1 MNRFFASKCDILLHV
16 VITTLGISMLSCSKE
31 DVAYSPQVTKNYIT
45 WNVVSTDMHAGRA
58 LIENDDILE
67 TACSTGGK
75 SIGIWSA
82 YELDGVTSYNVL
94 GNDNGDVSLIFKKD
108 SDWDNYRWWTY
119 GKEAAEWVIGAK
131 YTFNAYYPKYVVNE
145 ISSSDEST
153 FVLDYNTELH
163 QEDLM
168 TAYTYVDTQDTT
180 FNQNFPVQLKMLHT
194 LSALRFQFSFINGDN
209 TTYVDSDALTAFW
222 LENTVPGRGIA
233 TTGVLA
239 FGTVY
244 ENGEMDGEHI
254 HWYAEDYPEPSTST
268 KERKVYAWQ
277 DNSGVNFNSTTT
289 ERNIATAY
297 STNFDGNQKFAV
309 NGGWVLMIPQTT
321 DGTVKICF
329 KLKTTGDDV
338 HRITLP
344 AAVYEAGMIYTY
356 DIRFGQTSVNL
367 VLKIADWNELKST
380 QNIPL

>member
-16 VITTLGISMLSCSKE
+16 VIAALSFSMLSCSE
-31 DVAYSPQVTKNYIT
+31 EGTGYTPLVENNYIT
-45 WNVVSTDMHAGRA
+45 WNVVSTDMQSGRA
-58 LIENDDILE
+58 LIINDDMLKSE
-67 TACSTGGK
+67 CSTGGK

-82 YELDGVTSYNVL
+82 YEHEGVTTYNVL
-94 GNDNGDVSLIFKKD
+94 GNDNGDVSLIYDKD
-108 SDWDNYRWWTY
+108 TNWDNYRWWTY
-119 GKEAAEWVIGAK
+119 GETAAEWVIGAK
-131 YTFNAYYPKYVVNE
+131 YTFKAYYPKYVVNE

-153 FVLDYNTELH
+153 FVVDYNTERH

-168 TAYTYVDTQDTT
+168 TAYAYVDTQDTA

-194 LSALRFQFSFINGDN
+194 LSAMRFQFSFINADN
-209 TTYVDSDALTAFW
+209 TTYEDNDALTAFW
-222 LENTVPGRGIA
+222 FENTLPGRGIA

-239 FGTVY
+239 FGTVD
-244 ENGEMDGEHI
+244 ENGVMDGEHI
-254 HWYAEDYPEPSTST
+254 HWYNEDYPEPSTPT
-268 KERKVYAWQ
+268 KERRIFEWQ

-289 ERNIATAY
+289 ERNVATAY
-297 STNFDGNQKFAV
+297 STDFDGNQKYAV
-309 NGGWVLMIPQTT
+309 NDGWVLIIPQTT
-321 DGTVKICF
+321 DGTVKLCF

-338 HRITLP
+338 HRIALP
-344 AAVYEAGMIYTY
+344 AAKYDAGMRYTY

>member
-16 VITTLGISMLSCSKE
+16 VIAALSFSMLSCSE
-31 DVAYSPQVTKNYIT
+31 EGTGYTPLVENNYIT
-45 WNVVSTDMHAGRA
+45 WNVVSTDMQSGRA
-58 LIENDDILE
+58 LIINDDMLKS
-67 TACSTGGK
+67 ACSTGGK

-82 YELDGVTSYNVL
+82 YEHEGVTTYNVL
-94 GNDNGDVSLIFKKD
+94 GNDNGDVSLIYDKD
-108 SDWDNYRWWTY
+108 TNWDNYRWWTY
-119 GKEAAEWVIGAK
+119 GETAAEWVIGAK
-131 YTFNAYYPKYVVNE
+131 YTFKAYYPKLVVNE

-153 FVLDYNTELH
+153 FVFDYNTERH

-168 TAYTYVDTQDTT
+168 TAYAYVDTQDTA

-194 LSALRFQFSFINGDN
+194 LSAMRFQFSFINADN
-209 TTYVDSDALTAFW
+209 TTYEDNDALTAFW
-222 LENTVPGRGIA
+222 FENTLPGRGIA

-239 FGTVY
+239 FGTVD
-244 ENGEMDGEHI
+244 ENGVMDGEHI
-254 HWYAEDYPEPSTST
+254 HWYNEDYPEPSTPT
-268 KERKVYAWQ
+268 KERRIFEWQ

-289 ERNIATAY
+289 ERNVATAY
-297 STNFDGNQKFAV
+297 STDFDGNQKYAV
-309 NGGWVLMIPQTT
+309 NDGWILIIPQTT
-321 DGTVKICF
+321 DGTVKLCF

-338 HRITLP
+338 HRIALP
-344 AAVYEAGMIYTY
+344 AAKYDAGMRYTY

>member
-16 VITTLGISMLSCSKE
+16 VIAALSFSMLSCSE
-31 DVAYSPQVTKNYIT
+31 EGTGYTPLVENNYIT
-45 WNVVSTDMHAGRA
+45 WNVVSTDMQSGRA
-58 LIENDDILE
+58 LIINDDMLKS
-67 TACSTGGK
+67 ACSTGEK

-82 YELDGVTSYNVL
+82 YEHEGVTTYNVL
-94 GNDNGDVSLIFKKD
+94 GNDNGDVSLIYDKD
-108 SDWDNYRWWTY
+108 TNWDNYRWWTY
-119 GKEAAEWVIGAK
+119 GETAAEWVIGAK
-131 YTFNAYYPKYVVNE
+131 YTFKAYYPKHVVNE

-153 FVLDYNTELH
+153 FVFDYNTERH

-168 TAYTYVDTQDTT
+168 TAYAYVDTQDTA

-194 LSALRFQFSFINGDN
+194 LSAMRFQFSFINADN
-209 TTYVDSDALTAFW
+209 TTYEDNDALTAFW
-222 LENTVPGRGIA
+222 FENTLPGRGIA

-239 FGTVY
+239 FGTVD
-244 ENGEMDGEHI
+244 ENGVMDGEHI
-254 HWYAEDYPEPSTST
+254 HWYNEDYPEPSTPT
-268 KERKVYAWQ
+268 KERRIFEWQ

-289 ERNIATAY
+289 ERNVATAY
-297 STNFDGNQKFAV
+297 STDFDGNQKYAV
-309 NGGWVLMIPQTT
+309 NDGWVLIIPQTT
-321 DGTVKICF
+321 DGTVKLCF

-338 HRITLP
+338 HRIALP
-344 AAVYEAGMIYTY
+344 AAKYDAGMRYTY

>member
-16 VITTLGISMLSCSKE
+16 VIAALSFSMLSCSE
-31 DVAYSPQVTKNYIT
+31 EGTGYTPLVENNYIT
-45 WNVVSTDMHAGRA
+45 WNVVSTDMQSGRA
-58 LIENDDILE
+58 LVINDDMLKS
-67 TACSTGGK
+67 ACSTGGK

-82 YELDGVTSYNVL
+82 YEHEGVTTYNVL
-94 GNDNGDVSLIFKKD
+94 GNDNGDVSLIYDKD
-108 SDWDNYRWWTY
+108 TNWDNYRWWTY
-119 GKEAAEWVIGAK
+119 GETAAEWVIGAK
-131 YTFNAYYPKYVVNE
+131 YTFKAYYPKHVVNE

-153 FVLDYNTELH
+153 FVFDYNTERH

-168 TAYTYVDTQDTT
+168 TAYAYVDTQDTA

-194 LSALRFQFSFINGDN
+194 LSAMRFQFSFINADN
-209 TTYVDSDALTAFW
+209 TTYEDNDALTAFW
-222 LENTVPGRGIA
+222 FENTLPGRGIA

-239 FGTVY
+239 FGTVD
-244 ENGEMDGEHI
+244 ENGVMDGEHI
-254 HWYAEDYPEPSTST
+254 HWYNEDYPEPSTPT
-268 KERKVYAWQ
+268 KERRIFEWQ

-289 ERNIATAY
+289 ERNVATAY
-297 STNFDGNQKFAV
+297 STDFDGNQKYAV
-309 NGGWVLMIPQTT
+309 NDGWVLIIPQTT
-321 DGTVKICF
+321 DGTVKLCF

-338 HRITLP
+338 HRIALP
-344 AAVYEAGMIYTY
+344 AAKYDAGMRYTY

>member
-16 VITTLGISMLSCSKE
+16 VIVALSFSMLSCSE
-31 DVAYSPQVTKNYIT
+31 EGTGYTPLVENNYIT
-45 WNVVSTDMHAGRA
+45 WNVVSTDMQSGRA
-58 LIENDDILE
+58 LIINDDMLKS
-67 TACSTGGK
+67 ACSTGGK

-82 YELDGVTSYNVL
+82 YEYEGVTTYNVL
-94 GNDNGDVSLIFKKD
+94 GNDNGDVSLIYDKD
-108 SDWDNYRWWTY
+108 TNWDNYRWWTY
-119 GKEAAEWVIGAK
+119 GETAAEWVIGAK

-153 FVLDYNTELH
+153 FVVDYNTERH

-168 TAYTYVDTQDTT
+168 TAYAYVDTQDTA

-194 LSALRFQFSFINGDN
+194 LSAMRFQFSFINADN
-209 TTYVDSDALTAFW
+209 TTYEDNDALTAFW
-222 LENTVPGRGIA
+222 FENTLPGRGIA

-239 FGTVY
+239 FGTVD
-244 ENGEMDGEHI
+244 ENGVMDGEHI
-254 HWYAEDYPEPSTST
+254 HWYNEDYPEPSTPT
-268 KERKVYAWQ
+268 KERRIFEWQ

-289 ERNIATAY
+289 ERNVATAY
-297 STNFDGNQKFAV
+297 STDFDGNQKYAV
-309 NGGWVLMIPQTT
+309 NDGWILIIPQTT
-321 DGTVKICF
+321 DGTVKLCF

-338 HRITLP
+338 HRIALP
-344 AAVYEAGMIYTY
+344 AAKYDAGMRYTY

>member
-16 VITTLGISMLSCSKE
+16 VIVALSFSMLSCSE
-31 DVAYSPQVTKNYIT
+31 EGTGYTPLVENNYIT
-45 WNVVSTDMHAGRA
+45 WNVVSTDMQSGRA
-58 LIENDDILE
+58 LIINDDMLKS
-67 TACSTGGK
+67 ACSTGGK

-82 YELDGVTSYNVL
+82 YEHEGVTTYNVL
-94 GNDNGDVSLIFKKD
+94 GNDNGDVSLIYDKD
-108 SDWDNYRWWTY
+108 TNWDNYRWWTY
-119 GKEAAEWVIGAK
+119 GETAAEWVIGAK
-131 YTFNAYYPKYVVNE
+131 YTFKAYYPKHVVNE

-153 FVLDYNTELH
+153 FVFDYNTERH

-168 TAYTYVDTQDTT
+168 TAYAYVDTQDTA

-194 LSALRFQFSFINGDN
+194 LSAMRFQFSFINADN
-209 TTYVDSDALTAFW
+209 TTYEDNDALTAFW
-222 LENTVPGRGIA
+222 FENTLPGRGIA

-239 FGTVY
+239 FGTVD
-244 ENGEMDGEHI
+244 ENGVMDGEHI
-254 HWYAEDYPEPSTST
+254 HWYNEDYPEPSTPT
-268 KERKVYAWQ
+268 KERRIFEWQ

-289 ERNIATAY
+289 ERNVATAY
-297 STNFDGNQKFAV
+297 STDFDGNQKYAV
-309 NGGWVLMIPQTT
+309 NDGWVLIIPQTT
-321 DGTVKICF
+321 DGTVKLCF

-338 HRITLP
+338 HRIALP
-344 AAVYEAGMIYTY
+344 AAKYDAGMRYTY